1 MSESS
6 IGEMEVFA
14 YAFFVLST
22 QVLMLSGL
30 KTRFPLDLA
39 ADANVMQN
47 PVRWDLQAAASAR
60 QSSLT

>member
-1 MSESS
+1 
-6 IGEMEVFA
+6 MEVFA

-22 QVLMLSGL
+22 QRPMLSGL

-39 ADANVMQN
+39 ADANVVQR
-47 PVRWDLQAAASAR
+47 PILWDLQAAASAR